1 VFPALFP
8 LCNSHG
14 AGVLGM
20 IQQSN
25 FGGGDRG
32 LFPAQNEKQPERPRP
47 QWARYADALLSAAV
61 LILSAVGCRPETER
75 QAQSTPLKITLAIQP
90 APYSSL
96 IAVADE
102 KGFFKEAGLE
112 VKINSYPSGFD
123 ALTAMMRGEVQV
135 STVADIAF
143 ASKMNE
149 DPSLRVITAIGTSSG
164 SEIVARKDRN
174 IREPAD
180 LRGKRVGY
188 SPGTS
193 SPYFLHSFLLI
204 HHISRTDITA
214 VAIPAERQAEAVVT
228 GEVDAVSAFEV
239 YAFAARKELGENA
252 VAWDSQ
258 NTLGYQWLLVT
269 RKSSTQSP
277 EATKRLLK
285 ALIMAEE
292 FAVNHGEET
301 RSIIARKWNIDPEL
315 TRYTWGG
322 TRLFVSL
329 NQSIITA
336 IQSYVKWNMAD
347 KGKTGD
353 PPDVLM
359 HIDARPMEEVDPRL
373 VTIFR

>member
-25 FGGGDRG
+25 FGGRDRG

-47 QWARYADALLSAAV
+47 QRARYADALLSAAV
-61 LILSAVGCRPETER
+61 LILSAVGCRPEAER
-75 QAQSTPLKITLAIQP
+75 QPQSTPLKITLAIQP

-143 ASKMNE
+143 ASTMNE
-149 DPSLRVITAIGTSSG
+149 DPSLRVIAAIGTSSG

-252 VAWDSQ
+252 VSWDSQ

>member
-1 VFPALFP
+1 
-8 LCNSHG
+8 
-14 AGVLGM
+14 M

-149 DPSLRVITAIGTSSG
+149 DPSLRVIAAIGTSSG